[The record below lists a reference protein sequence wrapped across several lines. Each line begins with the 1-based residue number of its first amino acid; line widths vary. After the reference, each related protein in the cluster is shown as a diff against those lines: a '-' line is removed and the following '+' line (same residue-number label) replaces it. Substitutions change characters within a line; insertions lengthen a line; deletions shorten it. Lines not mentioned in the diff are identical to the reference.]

1 MNDNRQIWTIP
12 LLLAALIV
20 FGLLS
25 ALLGTGVWH
34 GLAWIAL
41 AIPIVVVLSIALKR
55 RRR

>member
-1 MNDNRQIWTIP
+1 MNDNRRIWTMP
-12 LLLAALIV
+12 LLLAALIM

-41 AIPIVVVLSIALKR
+41 AIPIVVALSVALKR